1 MGYGIMQKQ
10 PTDFIYAG
18 IWPRAAAYIIDKFV
32 IALLCMFVKLP
43 VWASLL
49 VSGTRLSNVIFN
61 FTALDV
67 VCYIIGAL
75 YFTLLT
81 WKSGRTLGKY
91 LMKLTVVTEDGTQLC
106 FFRVLYRE
114 TVGRFL
120 TGILLIGYIAAGCD
134 FEKRGFHDRLCD
146 TRVIYSLGR
155 YAAYTRLPKDPQTS
169 GNNNSSAE
177 FSNLSAAGATGESA
191 AAGEFGAAR
200 EFGAVRESKESGVIG
215 DADLPSLGF
224 VQESSP
230 ILQPERRG
238 EDIKDEDIKND
249 GRQTNGSE

>member
-1 MGYGIMQKQ
+1 MQKQ

-18 IWPRAAAYIIDKFV
+18 IWPRAAAYLIDRFL
-32 IALLCMFVKLP
+32 IALLCLFVKLP
-43 VWASLL
+43 AWVASL
-49 VSGTRLSNVIFN
+49 VSGSKLSYVIFN
-61 FTALDV
+61 FTAVDI

-91 LMKLTVVTEDGTQLC
+91 LMKLTVVTDDGTQLC
-106 FFRVLYRE
+106 FFRALYRE

-155 YAAYTRLPKDPQTS
+155 YAAYPRLPKDPQIS
-169 GNNNSSAE
+169 GKSGISPEFLNSD
-177 FSNLSAAGATGESA
+177 AAGI
-191 AAGEFGAAR
+191 GA
-200 EFGAVRESKESGVIG
+200 SGVIE
-215 DADLPSLGF
+215 DSDLSSLGF
-224 VQESSP
+224 TAKPDSVPQQES
-230 ILQPERRG
+230 PE
-238 EDIKDEDIKND
+238 ENMKND
-249 GRQTNGSE
+249 KPEISGAD